1 MEIFKKMFAEK
12 ILSFHEGT
20 NRSLEILT
28 KMPLVGEYISNQV
41 IHKRNSKMRM
51 TIGVMAVFVRMI
63 VQFIKK
69 YLYVAVFI
77 YLPYLFMAQFNP
89 LIRDH
94 KESAVLFMF
103 FMLST
108 ICGSL
113 ANNTLLAMGDRD
125 YLMVRVVL
133 VSPYMNFLGRLA
145 VKMVTDFV
153 YFTIILNLFGVSFV
167 HSLLLSLVTMCI
179 RPAGEMIAV
188 LCFDQMQSM
197 YNNRNAFNGTVIAL
211 SVFVAYGMPLLKRQI
226 SSDWLFFI
234 HPVFVVVA
242 LFIGVFSVYYLWDY
256 PSYRKIMQEALHI
269 KREI

>member
-51 TIGVMAVFVRMI
+51 TIGVMAVLVRMI

-69 YLYVAVFI
+69 YLY
-77 YLPYLFMAQFNP
+77 
-89 LIRDH
+89 RDH

-234 HPVFVVVA
+234 HPVFVVAA

-269 KREI
+269 KREV

>member
-1 MEIFKKMFAEK
+1 
-12 ILSFHEGT
+12 
-20 NRSLEILT
+20 
-28 KMPLVGEYISNQV
+28 
-41 IHKRNSKMRM
+41 
-51 TIGVMAVFVRMI
+51 
-63 VQFIKK
+63 
-69 YLYVAVFI
+69 
-77 YLPYLFMAQFNP
+77 
-89 LIRDH
+89 
-94 KESAVLFMF
+94 
-103 FMLST
+103 
-108 ICGSL
+108 
-113 ANNTLLAMGDRD
+113 
-125 YLMVRVVL
+125 MVRVVL

-234 HPVFVVVA
+234 HPVFVVAA

-269 KREI
+269 KREV

>member
-108 ICGSL
+108 ICGSI

-188 LCFDQMQSM
+188 LCFDQMADQFRLAVFHSSG
-197 YNNRNAFNGTVIAL
+197 FCSGSTV
-211 SVFVAYGMPLLKRQI
+211 YRC
-226 SSDWLFFI
+226 
-234 HPVFVVVA
+234 
-242 LFIGVFSVYYLWDY
+242 VFSVLFMGL
-256 PSYRKIMQEALHI
+256 SIL
-269 KREI
+269 

>member
-51 TIGVMAVFVRMI
+51 TIGVMAVLVRMI

-77 YLPYLFMAQFNP
+77 YVPYLFMAQFNP

-167 HSLLLSLVTMCI
+167 HGTLLCAKHGGIMFNSKSSPQG
-179 RPAGEMIAV
+179 R
-188 LCFDQMQSM
+188 
-197 YNNRNAFNGTVIAL
+197 AFW
-211 SVFVAYGMPLLKRQI
+211 SY
-226 SSDWLFFI
+226 LFF
-234 HPVFVVVA
+234 
-242 LFIGVFSVYYLWDY
+242 
-256 PSYRKIMQEALHI
+256 SYSSGLHMLHGMLL
-269 KREI
+269 RAGRRRMYS

>member
-51 TIGVMAVFVRMI
+51 TIGVMAVLVRMI

-77 YLPYLFMAQFNP
+77 YLPYLFMAKFNP

-153 YFTIILNLFGVSFV
+153 YFTLLLTLFGVSFV
-167 HSLLLSLVTMCI
+167 HLSLI
-179 RPAGEMIAV
+179 HILLHR
-188 LCFDQMQSM
+188 
-197 YNNRNAFNGTVIAL
+197 L
-211 SVFVAYGMPLLKRQI
+211 SVVRLRQ
-226 SSDWLFFI
+226 LTA
-234 HPVFVVVA
+234 HPFYA
-242 LFIGVFSVYYLWDY
+242 
-256 PSYRKIMQEALHI
+256 M
-269 KREI
+269 

>member
-77 YLPYLFMAQFNP
+77 YVPYLFMAQFNP

-133 VSPYMNFLGRLA
+133 VSPYMNFLGSWQLKWSQILCISRL
-145 VKMVTDFV
+145 F
-153 YFTIILNLFGVSFV
+153 
-167 HSLLLSLVTMCI
+167 
-179 RPAGEMIAV
+179 
-188 LCFDQMQSM
+188 
-197 YNNRNAFNGTVIAL
+197 
-211 SVFVAYGMPLLKRQI
+211 
-226 SSDWLFFI
+226 
-234 HPVFVVVA
+234 
-242 LFIGVFSVYYLWDY
+242 
-256 PSYRKIMQEALHI
+256 
-269 KREI
+269 

>member
-108 ICGSL
+108 ICGSI

-179 RPAGEMIAV
+179 RPAGEMISV
-188 LCFDQMQSM
+188 LFLLSTRRKV
-197 YNNRNAFNGTVIAL
+197 NRSKCKWEFLL
-211 SVFVAYGMPLLKRQI
+211 SASKMP
-226 SSDWLFFI
+226 
-234 HPVFVVVA
+234 A
-242 LFIGVFSVYYLWDY
+242 
-256 PSYRKIMQEALHI
+256 
-269 KREI
+269 

>member
-1 MEIFKKMFAEK
+1 
-12 ILSFHEGT
+12 
-20 NRSLEILT
+20 
-28 KMPLVGEYISNQV
+28 
-41 IHKRNSKMRM
+41 
-51 TIGVMAVFVRMI
+51 
-63 VQFIKK
+63 
-69 YLYVAVFI
+69 
-77 YLPYLFMAQFNP
+77 
-89 LIRDH
+89 
-94 KESAVLFMF
+94 MF

-167 HSLLLSLVTMCI
+167 HGLLLSLVTMCI

-234 HPVFVVVA
+234 HPVQCIIYGIIHLTEKLCRRRCILKEKYKKA
-242 LFIGVFSVYYLWDY
+242 RTSGRDGVYIV
-256 PSYRKIMQEALHI
+256 KIKKCNGVNQ
-269 KREI
+269 

>member
-51 TIGVMAVFVRMI
+51 TIGVMAVLVRMI

-77 YLPYLFMAQFNP
+77 YVPYLFMAQFNP

-167 HSLLLSLVTMCI
+167 HGLLLSLVTMCI

-188 LCFDQMQSM
+188 LCFDQMQSI

-234 HPVFVVVA
+234 HPVFVVAA

-269 KREI
+269 KREV

>member
-1 MEIFKKMFAEK
+1 M
-12 ILSFHEGT
+12 SFHEGT

-51 TIGVMAVFVRMI
+51 TIGVMAVLVRMI

-77 YLPYLFMAQFNP
+77 YVPYLFMAQFNP

-167 HSLLLSLVTMCI
+167 HGLLLSLVTMCI

-234 HPVFVVVA
+234 HPVFVVAA

-269 KREI
+269 KREV

>member
-51 TIGVMAVFVRMI
+51 TIGVMAVLVRMI

-167 HSLLLSLVTMCI
+167 HSLLLSLVTMCD
-179 RPAGEMIAV
+179 RKSTRLNSSHSGE
-188 LCFDQMQSM
+188 S
-197 YNNRNAFNGTVIAL
+197 R
-211 SVFVAYGMPLLKRQI
+211 MP
-226 SSDWLFFI
+226 SS
-234 HPVFVVVA
+234 A
-242 LFIGVFSVYYLWDY
+242 
-256 PSYRKIMQEALHI
+256 
-269 KREI
+269 

>member
-1 MEIFKKMFAEK
+1 
-12 ILSFHEGT
+12 
-20 NRSLEILT
+20 
-28 KMPLVGEYISNQV
+28 
-41 IHKRNSKMRM
+41 
-51 TIGVMAVFVRMI
+51 
-63 VQFIKK
+63 
-69 YLYVAVFI
+69 
-77 YLPYLFMAQFNP
+77 MAQFNP

-103 FMLST
+103 LCCLRFAEALPT
-108 ICGSL
+108 IHRF
-113 ANNTLLAMGDRD
+113 AMGDRD

-167 HSLLLSLVTMCI
+167 HGLLLSLVTMCI

-211 SVFVAYGMPLLKRQI
+211 SV
-226 SSDWLFFI
+226 
-234 HPVFVVVA
+234 
-242 LFIGVFSVYYLWDY
+242 LWHTVC
-256 PSYRKIMQEALHI
+256 RC
-269 KREI
+269 

>member
-1 MEIFKKMFAEK
+1 
-12 ILSFHEGT
+12 
-20 NRSLEILT
+20 
-28 KMPLVGEYISNQV
+28 
-41 IHKRNSKMRM
+41 
-51 TIGVMAVFVRMI
+51 
-63 VQFIKK
+63 
-69 YLYVAVFI
+69 
-77 YLPYLFMAQFNP
+77 
-89 LIRDH
+89 
-94 KESAVLFMF
+94 
-103 FMLST
+103 MLST

-211 SVFVAYGMPLLKRQI
+211 SV
-226 SSDWLFFI
+226 
-234 HPVFVVVA
+234 
-242 LFIGVFSVYYLWDY
+242 LWHTVC
-256 PSYRKIMQEALHI
+256 RC
-269 KREI
+269 

>member
-1 MEIFKKMFAEK
+1 
-12 ILSFHEGT
+12 
-20 NRSLEILT
+20 
-28 KMPLVGEYISNQV
+28 
-41 IHKRNSKMRM
+41 MRM
-51 TIGVMAVFVRMI
+51 TIGVMAVLVRMI

-77 YLPYLFMAQFNP
+77 YVPYLFMAQFNP

-167 HSLLLSLVTMCI
+167 HGLLLSLVTMCI

-234 HPVFVVVA
+234 HPVFCSGSTVYRC
-242 LFIGVFSVYYLWDY
+242 VFSVLFMGL
-256 PSYRKIMQEALHI
+256 SILQKIMQEALHI
-269 KREI
+269 KEKYKKARTSGRDGVYI

>member
-51 TIGVMAVFVRMI
+51 TIGVMAVLVRMI

-103 FMLST
+103 
-108 ICGSL
+108 
-113 ANNTLLAMGDRD
+113 
-125 YLMVRVVL
+125 
-133 VSPYMNFLGRLA
+133 
-145 VKMVTDFV
+145 
-153 YFTIILNLFGVSFV
+153 
-167 HSLLLSLVTMCI
+167 
-179 RPAGEMIAV
+179 
-188 LCFDQMQSM
+188 LCCLRF
-197 YNNRNAFNGTVIAL
+197 A
-211 SVFVAYGMPLLKRQI
+211 
-226 SSDWLFFI
+226 
-234 HPVFVVVA
+234 
-242 LFIGVFSVYYLWDY
+242 
-256 PSYRKIMQEALHI
+256 EALPTIHCLPWVTGI
-269 KREI
+269 I

>member
-51 TIGVMAVFVRMI
+51 TIGVMAVLVRMI

-77 YLPYLFMAQFNP
+77 YVPYLFMAQFNP

-153 YFTIILNLFGVSFV
+153 YFTIILNLFGVWFV
-167 HSLLLSLVTMCI
+167 HGLLLSLVTI
-179 RPAGEMIAV
+179 
-188 LCFDQMQSM
+188 CFDQMQSM

-234 HPVFVVVA
+234 HPVFVVAA

-269 KREI
+269 KREV

>member
-1 MEIFKKMFAEK
+1 
-12 ILSFHEGT
+12 
-20 NRSLEILT
+20 
-28 KMPLVGEYISNQV
+28 
-41 IHKRNSKMRM
+41 
-51 TIGVMAVFVRMI
+51 MI

-145 VKMVTDFV
+145 VKGSQ
-153 YFTIILNLFGVSFV
+153 ILCISRLF
-167 HSLLLSLVTMCI
+167 
-179 RPAGEMIAV
+179 
-188 LCFDQMQSM
+188 
-197 YNNRNAFNGTVIAL
+197 
-211 SVFVAYGMPLLKRQI
+211 
-226 SSDWLFFI
+226 
-234 HPVFVVVA
+234 
-242 LFIGVFSVYYLWDY
+242 
-256 PSYRKIMQEALHI
+256 
-269 KREI
+269 